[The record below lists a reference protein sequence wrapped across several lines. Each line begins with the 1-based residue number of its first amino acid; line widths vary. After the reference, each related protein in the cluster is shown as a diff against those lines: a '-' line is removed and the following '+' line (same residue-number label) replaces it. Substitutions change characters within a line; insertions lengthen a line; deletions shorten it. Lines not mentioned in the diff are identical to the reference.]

1 MKLTS
6 PLLAACLAA
15 TLSALT
21 ACTTVAT
28 TAPADQA
35 TLQQTAGLM
44 VSIAQHGEDLST
56 DGINDLSSQLDEQV
70 AAAPNDP
77 FVLKLVAQSRRTLT
91 DYSQDRAQRV
101 HLRHTALAELDKA
114 ISLANGSTESRIIT
128 LNGQETEIDLK
139 DLPDLR
145 AQLMHQVQTD
155 R

>member
-1 MKLTS
+1 MKLMSFMLAASFTA
-6 PLLAACLAA
+6 LAAC
-15 TLSALT
+15 
-21 ACTTVAT
+21 T
-28 TAPADQA
+28 TAAAPAPVDQA
-35 TLQQTAGLM
+35 ALQQTAGLM
-44 VSIAQHGEDLST
+44 VSIGQHGEGMST
-56 DGINDLSSQLDEQV
+56 DDINDLSSQLDAQV
-70 AAAPNDP
+70 AAAPDDP
-77 FVLKLVAQSRRTLT
+77 FVLKLVSQSRRTLS

-114 ISLANGSTESRIIT
+114 IAAAGDSTESRIIT

>member
-6 PLLAACLAA
+6 LILAASL
-15 TLSALT
+15 TALT

-28 TAPADQA
+28 PATVDQA
-35 TLQQTAGLM
+35 ALSQTASLM
-44 VSIAQHGEDLST
+44 VSIGQHGEGMSAD
-56 DGINDLSSQLDEQV
+56 DINDLSAELDAQV

-77 FVLKLVAQSRRTLT
+77 FVLKLAAQSRRTLS

-101 HLRHTALAELDKA
+101 HLRHTALAEYDRALE
-114 ISLANGSTESRIIT
+114 LAKSNPAASRMVMI
-128 LNGQETEIDLK
+128 NGQETEIDLK

>member
-6 PLLAACLAA
+6 LVFAASL
-15 TLSALT
+15 TALT

-28 TAPADQA
+28 TAPADEA
-35 TLQQTAGLM
+35 ALQQTAGLM
-44 VSIAQHGEDLST
+44 VSIGQHGEDLGT

-77 FVLKLVAQSRRTLT
+77 FVLKLVAQSRRTLS

-101 HLRHTALAELDKA
+101 HLRHAALAELDKA

>member
-6 PLLAACLAA
+6 LILAASLTALA
-15 TLSALT
+15 
-21 ACTTVAT
+21 ACTTVG
-28 TAPADQA
+28 APAPVDQA
-35 TLQQTAGLM
+35 ALDQTAGLM
-44 VSIAQHGEDLST
+44 VSIGQHGEGMST
-56 DGINDLSSQLDEQV
+56 DGINDLSAQLDEQV

-77 FVLKLVAQSRRTLT
+77 FVLKLAAQSRRTLS

-114 ISLANGSTESRIIT
+114 ISLANGSAESRIIT